1 MAFLESLRAT
11 NVFPRRPATDRP
23 FGMPDID
30 SGNVAELFRQIGPLA
45 NSMNDENMRRDKE
58 MMEFEHTLKQP
69 RPAPMSM
76 TQRAYGGGQAPM
88 QGSIA
93 GPSSPIGNFSPM
105 QRMFQARDQQEKEDK
120 FKASQFANER
130 AGKLQQ
136 AMAEG
141 SMRNTGEME
150 RLVQEINAR
159 KELGTAEMGSRERI
173 AENQLKAKTGET
185 TADRD
190 ARVAGSAADR
200 ASREKIAGMPAR
212 ATEPSATQQGN
223 AMENRFQQLAI
234 DNPAAAAILTKD
246 PDTNQIIF
254 KPGSD
259 PKQMEFVR
267 NYLRQQQGSTQQKTI
282 TQKNSK
288 GQTRTSTDGGKT
300 WMMQ

>member
-1 MAFLESLRAT
+1 
-11 NVFPRRPATDRP
+11 
-23 FGMPDID
+23 
-30 SGNVAELFRQIGPLA
+30 
-45 NSMNDENMRRDKE
+45 
-58 MMEFEHTLKQP
+58 
-69 RPAPMSM
+69 
-76 TQRAYGGGQAPM
+76 
-88 QGSIA
+88 
-93 GPSSPIGNFSPM
+93 
-105 QRMFQARDQQEKEDK
+105 
-120 FKASQFANER
+120 
-130 AGKLQQ
+130 
-136 AMAEG
+136 
-141 SMRNTGEME
+141 
-150 RLVQEINAR
+150 
-159 KELGTAEMGSRERI
+159 
-173 AENQLKAKTGET
+173 
-185 TADRD
+185 
-190 ARVAGSAADR
+190 
-200 ASREKIAGMPAR
+200 MPAR